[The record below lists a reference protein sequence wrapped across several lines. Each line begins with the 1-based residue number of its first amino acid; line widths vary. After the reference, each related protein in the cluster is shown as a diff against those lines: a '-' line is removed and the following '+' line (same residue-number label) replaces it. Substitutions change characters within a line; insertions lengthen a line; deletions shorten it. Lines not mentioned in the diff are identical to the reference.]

1 MPLKRKAEIRK
12 TNRVNT
18 FNAHTRLEKKTH
30 EVNKSALE
38 FLYYIICKS
47 FHNKTLFVNTVC

>member
-47 FHNKTLFVNTVC
+47 FHNKTFVNIVC